1 MTGIPIAFLGSF
13 LILPALGVSL
23 NMISLFAFIIALG
36 IVVDDAIIIGE
47 NVYHYRQEGY
57 PALTAAIKGAQEMA
71 VPVHCNW
78 LNNQFLRSHH
88 EWSQYHRVTQFRQ
101 RAW

>member
-1 MTGIPIAFLGSF
+1 MKVTF

-71 VPVHCNW
+71 VPVTFSILTNIATFMP
-78 LNNQFLRSHH
+78 LFFMPGQMGKIFLALR
-88 EWSQYHRVTQFRQ
+88 RAAVTK
-101 RAW
+101 